1 MSSPGIRAV
10 LAGKYLRKS
19 RDEISSSGYVVDTL
33 EAALWAF
40 AHADDFATGALL
52 AVNLGNDADTVG
64 AVYGQLAGAYFGFTG
79 IPTEWTS
86 QVHDV
91 DMLINT
97 ATALHDLVPEM
108 RVSDESAVHL
118 HECLL

>member
-1 MSSPGIRAV
+1 MPYRA
-10 LAGKYLRKS
+10 LAIDMMDGFRAAAAPDAKLR
-19 RDEISSSGYVVDTL
+19 TL
-33 EAALWAF
+33 F
-40 AHADDFATGALL
+40 GNVGDDFATGALL

-91 DMLINT
+91 DMIINT